1 MLDVAAPPAIA
12 PARRRGRPAQAAGQG
27 IDEAALLSLAF
38 QTFAERGFEGTTI
51 RDLAK
56 RLGVSHNLIN
66 VRFGTKDELWKR
78 SVDWRM
84 STSVPLVTAVFDEAA
99 DDETRLRHL
108 IHIFCR
114 WTVDHPDIIGL
125 THVEG
130 RRSTWRLDYITQS
143 FIMPF
148 KARLD
153 ALMTSVGAVRPVAR
167 ISTPALM
174 AMLVQGVGYFFGAV
188 PLQQRIGAGEE
199 VAPAN
204 VDAQAGVMADF
215 ILAGLLPPR

>member
-1 MLDVAAPPAIA
+1 MLEAAISPVIA
-12 PARRRGRPAQAAGQG
+12 SGRRRGRPAQGAGHA
-27 IDEAALLSLAF
+27 IDEAALLSLTF
-38 QTFAERGFEGTTI
+38 ETFAERGYEGTTI

-66 VRFGTKDELWKR
+66 VRFGTKAELWKR
-78 SVDWRM
+78 AVDWRM
-84 STSVPLVTAVFDEAA
+84 NTSSSLVAVAFDEAA
-99 DDETRLRHL
+99 DEETRLRHL
-108 IHIFCR
+108 IHLFCR
-114 WTVDHPDIIGL
+114 WTVDHTDIVGM

-130 RRSTWRLDYITQS
+130 RRSTWRLDHITQS

-153 ALMTSVGAVRPVAR
+153 TLMTAVARVRPVAH

-188 PLQQRIGAGEE
+188 PLQQRIGAADE

-204 VDAQAGVMADF
+204 VDAQAAVMADF